1 MMSILGANA
10 DDMEEILKGLGYR
23 SDARP
28 AAAVKARIAEID
40 QAARAAAEAAA
51 AKAEADRAAALQ
63 AEAAAIVD
71 VAPVASADL
80 PLAAE
85 QDATAEAPTTGDNL
99 PDAPS
104 SRNTGRCG
112 TGRRSLCRPDRPRP
126 TGAQPTAP
134 VQQTGEC

>member
-40 QAARAAAEAAA
+40 EAARAAAEAAA

-71 VAPVASADL
+71 VAPVAGADL
-80 PLAAE
+80 SLAAE

-99 PDAPS
+99 PDAQAVETPAVVEQADAAFADPI
-104 SRNTGRCG
+104 GQE
-112 TGRRSLCRPDRPRP
+112 P
-126 TGAQPTAP
+126 TGAHRGASAADR
-134 VQQTGEC
+134 EC